1 MTDLRICLRKKNYV
15 IQDYS
20 NGRKQIKDKDG
31 KKLFFKYKKE
41 AKAYCKELTG
51 AVERKEIKLIDRH
64 KFLDKFKEYGLL
76 RIAQAEIE
84 GARETV
90 GGVSGYKSYH
100 DKYLSL
106 HFPDLYLD
114 EVDGPALEALVK
126 NLKAADVPYK
136 TNKVIIQHIHTFL
149 RWCLY
154 KKFHHDFASA
164 LNWKIGKHGSGYLLP
179 DDDADFH
186 ETEAEVI
193 TPAEAAN
200 LLDYVMTHRNR
211 SKNDA
216 IAYGVFSVLAIFGLR
231 SSEIRGLK
239 KTSIN
244 FENRTLSIKGAF
256 VRGGYAAKTKNRGS
270 NRVLDFTHSQAK
282 HLQWFYDHMF
292 GLRPHNKFL
301 FAASRGDNSVAEFTM
316 RRIIY
321 RTYETVGLAKLRW
334 FTEDNT
340 EQYKIIE
347 CRFKGCPSKTWRH
360 YNATSLINNM
370 RTLGLDPN
378 YVKHRIGHTR
388 WSTTE
393 DRYGNHNDEGNS
405 ELRQERAAKVEAALG
420 YNN

>member
-1 MTDLRICLRKKNYV
+1 MTDLRVIIKRKRYV
-15 IQDYS
+15 ILDYS
-20 NGRKQIKDKDG
+20 NGRKQIKDKDHNT
-31 KKLFFKYKKE
+31 LSFQYKKE
-41 AKAYCKELTG
+41 ANAYCKELEG
-51 AVERKEIKLIDRH
+51 AVIRKEIKLVDRH
-64 KFLDKFKEYGLL
+64 KFMDKFKEYGLL
-76 RIAQAEIE
+76 RITQAEMPE
-84 GARETV
+84 ARETV

-100 DKYLSL
+100 DKYLSI

-114 EVDGPALEALVK
+114 QVDGPALEALVK

-193 TPAEAAN
+193 TPQEASN
-200 LLDYVMTHRNR
+200 VLDYVMTHRNR
-211 SKNDA
+211 SSNDA

-244 FENRTLSIKGAF
+244 FDNRTISIKGAF
-256 VRGGYAAKTKNRGS
+256 VRGGYANKTKNRGS
-270 NRVLDFTHSQAK
+270 RRTLDFTHSQAK
-282 HLQWFYDHMF
+282 HLKWFFDHMF
-292 GLRPHNKFL
+292 AKRPHNKFL
-301 FAASRGDNSVAEFTM
+301 FAASRGENSVAEYTL

-321 RTYETVGLAKLRW
+321 RTYQAVGLAKLRW
-334 FTEDNT
+334 FTEKNT
-340 EQYKIIE
+340 EQYEVLE
-347 CRFKGCPSKTWRH
+347 CRFKDCPSKTWRH
-360 YNATSLINNM
+360 YNATSLINTM
-370 RTLGLDPN
+370 KISGLDPN

-393 DRYGNHNDEGNS
+393 DRYGNHNSIDNLEI
-405 ELRQERAAKVEAALG
+405 RQERAAKVEAALG
-420 YNN
+420 YNK

>member
-1 MTDLRICLRKKNYV
+1 MTDLRVCSRKKKYV

-41 AKAYCKELTG
+41 ANAYCKELEG
-51 AVERKEIKLIDRH
+51 AVIRKEIKLVDRH
-64 KFLDKFKEYGLL
+64 KFMDKFKEYGLL
-76 RIAQAEIE
+76 RITQAEME

-114 EVDGPALEALVK
+114 QVDGPALEAFVK
-126 NLKAADVPYK
+126 ACKAAGTPYK
-136 TNKVIIQHIHTFL
+136 TSKVIIQHIHTFL

-154 KKFHHDFASA
+154 KKLHHNFASA
-164 LNWKIGKHGSGYLLP
+164 LNWKIGEHGSGYLLP
-179 DDDADFH
+179 DDDAEYL

-193 TPAEAAN
+193 TPIEAAKV
-200 LLDYVMTHRNR
+200 LDYVMQHRNR

-216 IAYGVFSVLAIFGLR
+216 IAYGLFSMLAIFGLR

-244 FENRTLSIKGAF
+244 FDNRTISIKGAM
-256 VRGGYAAKTKNRGS
+256 VREGYVNKTKNRGS
-270 NRVLDFTHSQAK
+270 RRVLDFTHSQAK
-282 HLQWFYDHMF
+282 HLQWFYDHTF

-301 FAASRGDNSVAEFTM
+301 FSASRGDNSTAEFTM
-316 RRIIY
+316 RKIIY
-321 RTYETVGLAKLRW
+321 RTYQAVGLAKLKW
-334 FTEDNT
+334 FTEKNT
-340 EQYKIIE
+340 EQYEILE

-393 DRYGNHNDEGNS
+393 DRYGNHNDDGNS
-405 ELRQERAAKVEAALG
+405 EIRQERAAKVEAALG